1 MSKQSARDKPLTSTV
16 AIALAVL
23 AVSFAAVW
31 LYLQY
36 TQKRNAEIRYLALP
50 SVAISRDGHS
60 ISASFGVRTSGADAD
75 WAAKNKNALE
85 QVMKRALMEVDPQR
99 VRTPTGIQLLQNTLR
114 EASNAEL
121 RTDKVQE
128 VLITDFLVSE
138 GDL

>member
-99 VRTPTGIQLLQNTLR
+99 VRTPTGLQLLQNTLR